1 MSKLGDDLLQ
11 TLHSMQESQRFILG
25 IVGAPGAGKSTLASN
40 LCNEINSQSADE
52 PAIIVPMD
60 GFHYSNEHLI
70 ELRLLP
76 LKGIPATFDAQGFVA
91 LLDKVRKTKN
101 ASVFC
106 PRFDR
111 SIEASIANDIEVKP
125 QHKLIIVE
133 GNYLLLDEEPW
144 NKIVQY
150 LDQSWFI
157 DCAIDVILP
166 RLIQRHI
173 DGGKSAKDAQ
183 LKVESTDLPN
193 AKIIDATKSRATRI
207 LECLQ
212 IN

>member
-1 MSKLGDDLLQ
+1 MSRIGEDLLQ
-11 TLHSMQESQRFILG
+11 ILHSNGKSERFVLG

-40 LCNEINSQSADE
+40 LCSEINSQRADS
-52 PAIIVPMD
+52 PAIVVPMD
-60 GFHYSNEHLI
+60 GFHYSNEY
-70 ELRLLP
+70 LRQVDLLP
-76 LKGIPATFDAQGFVA
+76 LKGIPATFDAEGFVD
-91 LLDKVRKTKN
+91 LLDKVKNTKN
-101 ASVFC
+101 GSVFC

-111 SIEASIANDIEVKP
+111 TIESSIPNDIEVEP
-125 QHKLIIVE
+125 QHKLVIVE
-133 GNYLLLDEEPW
+133 GNYLLLDENPW
-144 NKIVQY
+144 NKIAQY

-193 AKIIDATKSRATRI
+193 AKIINATKWRATRI
-207 LECLQ
+207 IECPQ

>member
-1 MSKLGDDLLQ
+1 MSKLGDDLLKI
-11 TLHSMQESQRFILG
+11 LYSNGKSERLILG
-25 IVGAPGAGKSTLASN
+25 ILGTPGSGKSTLASK
-40 LCNEINSQSADE
+40 LCNEINSQGADE
-52 PAIIVPMD
+52 TAIVVPMD
-60 GFHYSNEHLI
+60 GFHYSNEYLTQVD
-70 ELRLLP
+70 LLP
-76 LKGIPATFDAQGFVA
+76 LKGIPATFDAQGFVD
-91 LLDKVRKTKN
+91 LLEKVKNIKN

-125 QHKLIIVE
+125 QHKLVIVE

-144 NKIVQY
+144 DKIAQY

-173 DGGKSAKDAQ
+173 DGGKSEANARR
-183 LKVESTDLPN
+183 KVESTDLPN
-193 AKIIDATKSRATRI
+193 ARLVDATKSRATRI
-207 LECLQ
+207 LECPQ
-212 IN
+212 ID